1 MKKNSPDPADLNTAL
16 AATLNGERV
25 RAGLTFAELAKRSGI
40 SERTLMR
47 LLSTVERDIDIRVLE
62 VLAEIFHTKGSAL
75 LADAEGW
82 RARQEEP
89 TERSRGRQRPSA
101 SA

>member
-1 MKKNSPDPADLNTAL
+1 MKSPERSGLNAAL

-47 LLSTVERDIDIRVLE
+47 LLSTVERDIDVRVLAI
-62 VLAEIFHTKGSAL
+62 LADIFHTSPSAL
-75 LADAEGW
+75 LADAEDW
-82 RARQEEP
+82 MSRQAD
-89 TERSRGRQRPSA
+89 TTGRSPKRSQGGGA
-101 SA
+101 A